1 MCLCNSS
8 GMDAIYR
15 ISNPANWPGD
25 WLNKIINDDALR
37 ALRRLP
43 DECIALAVTSPPYW
57 NVKNYGVDGQVGQT
71 SYANY
76 IDDLVPIWREVSR
89 VLIPNGKLAIVAPI
103 MPLSK
108 KVANEHHTRHLK
120 NIASDI
126 EQSILSEVSG
136 LFRFSL
142 FIWQKQTS
150 VKMFG
155 SYPYPPNIYEDNT
168 IEFVNVFVK
177 EGKPPQLLHEAKEA
191 SKITQK
197 QWRNLAMQVWP
208 MYPEDVKRAGGHP
221 APFPVVLPQRLIMMY
236 TFMHAPEAGFKGD
249 IVLDMFSGSGST
261 CVAAKALGRNF
272 IGIDL
277 NGSYC
282 QIARLRLL
290 REHVDPDA
298 VFLERVS
305 VKSAS
310 SQLSPSQFSLFEEPL
325 PPVAE

>member
-1 MCLCNSS
+1 MALIHRLPDP
-8 GMDAIYR
+8 G
-15 ISNPANWPGD
+15 NWPGD
-25 WLNKIINDDALR
+25 CINQIINDDALA

-43 DECIALAVTSPPYW
+43 DECVALAVTSPPYW
-57 NVKNYGVDGQVGQT
+57 NVKDYGVDGQVGQT
-71 SYANY
+71 DYANY
-76 IDDLVPIWREVSR
+76 ISDLVPVWRETLR
-89 VLIPNGKLAIVAPI
+89 VLIPNGKLAVVAPI

-126 EQSILSEVSG
+126 EQSILGSIKG
-136 LFRFSL
+136 LHRFSL

-168 IEFVNVFVK
+168 IEFINVFVK
-177 EGKPPQLLHEAKEA
+177 EGRPMALPREVKEA
-191 SKITQK
+191 SKITQE
-197 QWRNLAMQVWP
+197 QWRNLTMQVWP

-236 TFMHAPEAGFKGD
+236 SFRRAPQVGFRGD
-249 IVLDMFSGSGST
+249 VVLDMFSGTGST
-261 CVAAKALGRNF
+261 CIAAKSLGRNF

-277 NGSYC
+277 NASYC

-290 REHVDPDA
+290 RERVDPEA
-298 VFLERVS
+298 VFLERVT
-305 VKSAS
+305 VKSAHALGN
-310 SQLSPSQFSLFEEPL
+310 QLPLFEESAL
-325 PPVAE
+325 PVEDRP

>member
-1 MCLCNSS
+1 
-8 GMDAIYR
+8 
-15 ISNPANWPGD
+15 
-25 WLNKIINDDALR
+25 
-37 ALRRLP
+37 
-43 DECIALAVTSPPYW
+43 
-57 NVKNYGVDGQVGQT
+57 
-71 SYANY
+71 
-76 IDDLVPIWREVSR
+76 
-89 VLIPNGKLAIVAPI
+89 
-103 MPLSK
+103 
-108 KVANEHHTRHLK
+108 
-120 NIASDI
+120 
-126 EQSILSEVSG
+126 
-136 LFRFSL
+136 
-142 FIWQKQTS
+142 
-150 VKMFG
+150 
-155 SYPYPPNIYEDNT
+155 
-168 IEFVNVFVK
+168 
-177 EGKPPQLLHEAKEA
+177 
-191 SKITQK
+191 
-197 QWRNLAMQVWP
+197 
-208 MYPEDVKRAGGHP
+208 
-221 APFPVVLPQRLIMMY
+221 MMY